1 MDHSGCYLEGRGV
14 TSPCT
19 YGHNAAHTMKIK
31 RLDVHGFKSFVDRT
45 TLTFPDAITAIVG
58 PNGCGKSNIVDAVRW
73 AMGEQS
79 ARHLRGRAMEDVIF
93 AGSESRGPAGFAEV
107 ALTFDARAMPGNAA
121 PGGVPWGAVGP
132 EEVVV
137 TRRLHRDGTSEY
149 LLGGVPARLRDIVDF
164 FLGTGVGTKAYS
176 IIEQGRIGFIVSSRA
191 EDRRGLIDEAAGITK
206 YKAKKK
212 LAERRMEATRQH
224 LLRVSDILGELDS
237 RLRSLRIAAQKA
249 ERYKRYRAEL
259 RDLELWS
266 AAQRYLGLLAEE
278 KQLERS
284 SRDINT
290 EHESALTRVLQ
301 GEALLESERLALT
314 EELNELSAA
323 KDELFALSNRA
334 DLGAQRSQHYA
345 EEARGLAERRAAAA
359 LEMQELGRRMDASAL
374 ELGALQAS
382 VVSLDSEAAE
392 QQRACRLLEQKH
404 EELRS
409 RLFET
414 RARLDRAT
422 AEGGAALQR
431 VARLESEIEAAA
443 LRREEMLRRLGGKD
457 VEDAALTAAI
467 LARAAEL
474 VSAEQRLELLRE
486 RVCRFETRRDEA
498 ETRAARL
505 KQELARG
512 DIELDTLR
520 EEAHRRRSRLE
531 SLREI
536 QTRYESFQR
545 GVRAIMKRYR
555 AGLADTERH
564 PGSDSALRTV
574 EALEASEASGGGSLD
589 QAGEDRVAKAQ
600 PWASRGA
607 IRGLVADIVQ
617 PPPELETAVE
627 AVLGDRLGN
636 IIVESHEVGVD
647 AIEFL
652 KRRSEGRS
660 SFIPLTLRAPSAPPG
675 TVLYD
680 ASGLAGGESPDGAA
694 AFPLALPA
702 EATEEAWPPGPGVRG
717 PMLELIGYDRSYHRV
732 AVHLLGDVLVC
743 EDLATALALWRRTRA
758 EKTIVTLEGEVID
771 PHGVVTGGSR
781 ESAVA
786 GILSQRRE
794 IRELEEIVA
803 RIEVDLE
810 QARARQVGLKQALA
824 EATQL
829 LTEIGTV
836 LRQDEVALIGEEKD
850 VERAGRDRVE
860 LAGRQTKLAAE
871 QQEIAE
877 ALRQTEERLREA
889 RAALEDQRRI
899 SLDAEKL
906 GGKLRTDTLALSE
919 QLDALVAELGT
930 VRVAASQA
938 EERRASARATL
949 DRLARAREEQ
959 AARRARLESSFDEEG
974 THSEELEA
982 ESERLREQAAL
993 DRAEAEERARVQ
1005 AEREADASERNAAL
1019 ARAEADLRSARERVA
1034 RLAQGLSSFQLRCQ
1048 EASLKRASL
1057 EEQVGERYRAVR
1069 LGELVF
1075 DYHLRHP
1082 VGQEEE
1088 GRMGELRGLIDRMGE
1103 INLTAIEESAELQKR
1118 YDYLGHQKE
1127 DLESAISKLERAIE
1141 KINKASRRRFREVFD
1156 AVNLKFQEIFPRCFG
1171 GGRAKLALTDETDL
1185 LETGVE
1191 IIANPPGKKV
1201 MQSIELLSGGE
1212 KAMTAVS
1219 LLFAIFLVKPS
1230 PFCLLDEV
1238 DAPLDEANVVRLN
1251 QMLRELT
1258 DRAQFIVITHNRRT
1272 MENADR
1278 LCGITMEEP
1287 GVSRLVAVNLRGARR
1302 SGSGGSGSAPGNAG
1316 NEQPTRAPVVRSA

>member
-1 MDHSGCYLEGRGV
+1 
-14 TSPCT
+14 
-19 YGHNAAHTMKIK
+19 MKIK
-31 RLDVHGFKSFVDRT
+31 RLDIHGFKSFVDRT
-45 TLTFPDAITAIVG
+45 TLTFPDPITAVVG

-79 ARHLRGRAMEDVIF
+79 AKHLRGRAMEDVIF

-107 ALTFDARAMPGNAA
+107 ALTFDARAMPGTAA

-132 EEVVV
+132 EEVVI

-224 LLRVSDILGELDS
+224 LLRVSDILGELES

-259 RDLELWS
+259 KDLELWS

-278 KQLERS
+278 KSMAEAGANLASDHDDAQ
-284 SRDINT
+284 
-290 EHESALTRVLQ
+290 ARVAAE
-301 GEALLESERLALT
+301 EASLESERLALT

-323 KDELFALSNRA
+323 KDELFSLSNRA
-334 DLGAQRSQHYA
+334 DLGAQRGQHYA
-345 EEARGLAERRAAAA
+345 DEARGLAERSTAAGF
-359 LEMQELGRRMDASAL
+359 EIEELGRRIEGATLELEVLQSSAL
-374 ELGALQAS
+374 A
-382 VVSLDSEAAE
+382 LDSEAVERRQAY
-392 QQRACRLLEQKH
+392 QALDQRH
-404 EELRS
+404 EELRA
-409 RLFET
+409 RLLE
-414 RARLDRAT
+414 ARGELDRAT
-422 AEGGAALQR
+422 AVGGAALQQ
-431 VARLESEIEAAA
+431 VARLETEIEAAA
-443 LRREEMLRRLGGKD
+443 ARRDELGQRLAGGAEQDAALAAGLTAKDSELQTAQERLSTLRDRIEGFEARREEA
-457 VEDAALTAAI
+457 E
-467 LARAAEL
+467 AR
-474 VSAEQRLELLRE
+474 SAS
-486 RVCRFETRRDEA
+486 
-498 ETRAARL
+498 L

-512 DIELDTLR
+512 EIELDTLR

-545 GVRAIMKRYR
+545 GVRAIMKQYR
-555 AGLADTERH
+555 AGEGAGLAEAGG
-564 PGSDSALRTV
+564 PSDTV
-574 EALEASEASGGGSLD
+574 ED
-589 QAGEDRVAKAQ
+589 PVGEDRVGELR
-600 PWASRGA
+600 PWASQGA

-660 SFIPLTLRAPSAPPG
+660 SFIPLTLRTPAPPG

-680 ASGLAGGESPDGAA
+680 AAGSGGLAAQGETT
-694 AFPLALPA
+694 PLTLPTDA
-702 EATEEAWPPGPGVRG
+702 SAWPEGNGVRG

-732 AVHLLGDVLVC
+732 AMYLLGDVVVC
-743 EDLATALALWRRTRA
+743 EDLKTALRLWRSGQTD
-758 EKTIVTLEGEVID
+758 KTMVTLEGEVID

-794 IRELEEIVA
+794 IRELEEVVA
-803 RIEVDLE
+803 RIEADLDE
-810 QARARQVGLKQALA
+810 SRGRQVTLKQSLA
-824 EATQL
+824 EAGSL
-829 LTEIGTV
+829 LEEIGAV
-836 LRQDEVALIGEEKD
+836 LRQDEVARVGVEKD
-850 VERAGRDRVE
+850 LERSRRDRLDLE
-860 LAGRQTKLAAE
+860 ARRSRLGGE
-871 QQEIAE
+871 QQELAR
-877 ALRQTEERLREA
+877 ALNQTEQRLSEA
-889 RAALEDQRRI
+889 RAALEDQRRR
-899 SLDAEKL
+899 SSDSENL
-906 GGKLRTDTLALSE
+906 GSELRGETLALSD

-938 EERRASARATL
+938 EERRANARATL
-949 DRLARAREEQ
+949 ERLAREREEHQ
-959 AARRARLESSFDEEG
+959 ARRARLQTQSGEEG
-974 THSEELEA
+974 ARADELAA
-982 ESERLREQAAL
+982 ESARLQEQASL

-1005 AEREADASERNAAL
+1005 AEREADANERNASLSRREAEL
-1019 ARAEADLRSARERVA
+1019 RAARERVS
-1034 RLAQGLSSFQLRCQ
+1034 RLSGELSSLQLRSQ
-1048 EASLKRASL
+1048 EASLRRRSL
-1057 EEQVGERYRAVR
+1057 EEQVGERYRGVR
-1069 LGELVF
+1069 LGEVVF
-1075 DYHLRHP
+1075 DYHLRHA
-1082 VGQEEE
+1082 VGAEEE
-1088 GRMGELRGLIDRMGE
+1088 ARMTELRGLIERMGE

-1118 YDYLGHQKE
+1118 FDYLTDQKQ
-1127 DLESAISKLERAIE
+1127 DLETAIGKLEGAIE
-1141 KINKASRRRFREVFD
+1141 KINRASKRRFREVFD
-1156 AVNLKFQEIFPRCFG
+1156 AVNVKFQEIFPRCFG
-1171 GGRAKLALTDETDL
+1171 GGRAKLSLTDENDL
-1185 LETGVE
+1185 LETGVD
-1191 IIANPPGKKV
+1191 IVANPPGKKV
-1201 MQSIELLSGGE
+1201 MQNIELLSGGE

-1238 DAPLDEANVVRLN
+1238 DAPLDEANVIRLN

-1287 GVSRLVAVNLRGARR
+1287 GVSRLVAVNLRGARK
-1302 SGSGGSGSAPGNAG
+1302 SGGPAGGPGGSGPAG
-1316 NEQPTRAPVVRSA
+1316 TEATSRAPAARTA

>member
-1 MDHSGCYLEGRGV
+1 
-14 TSPCT
+14 
-19 YGHNAAHTMKIK
+19 MKIK
-31 RLDVHGFKSFVDRT
+31 RLDIHGFKSFVDRT
-45 TLTFPDAITAIVG
+45 TLTFPDPITAVVG

-79 ARHLRGRAMEDVIF
+79 AKHLRGRAMEDVIF

-107 ALTFDARAMPGNAA
+107 ALTFDARAMPGTAS

-132 EEVVV
+132 EEVVI

-224 LLRVSDILGELDS
+224 LLRVSDILGELES

-259 RDLELWS
+259 KDLELWS

-278 KQLERS
+278 KSLAEAGAALASDQDDAQARVALE
-284 SRDINT
+284 
-290 EHESALTRVLQ
+290 
-301 GEALLESERLALT
+301 EASLESERLALT

-334 DLGAQRSQHYA
+334 DLGAQRGQHYA
-345 EEARGLAERRAAAA
+345 DEARGLTERSTAAGF
-359 LEMQELGRRMDASAL
+359 EIEELGRRIEGATLELEVLQSSAL
-374 ELGALQAS
+374 A
-382 VVSLDSEAAE
+382 LDSEAVERRQAYQALDE
-392 QQRACRLLEQKH
+392 RH
-404 EELRS
+404 EELRA
-409 RLFET
+409 RLLET
-414 RARLDRAT
+414 RSELDRAN
-422 AEGGAALQR
+422 AVGGAALQQ
-431 VARLESEIEAAA
+431 VARLETEIEAAA
-443 LRREEMLRRLGGKD
+443 ARRDELGQRLAGGDEQDAGLAAGLSTKDAELQTAQERLSTLRDRIEGFEARREE
-457 VEDAALTAAI
+457 
-467 LARAAEL
+467 AESR
-474 VSAEQRLELLRE
+474 SAS
-486 RVCRFETRRDEA
+486 
-498 ETRAARL
+498 L
-505 KQELARG
+505 KQDLARG
-512 DIELDTLR
+512 EIELDTLR

-545 GVRAIMKRYR
+545 GVRAIMKQYR
-555 AGLADTERH
+555 AGEGAGTADT
-564 PGSDSALRTV
+564 DAV
-574 EALEASEASGGGSLD
+574 AVDVDDA
-589 QAGEDRVAKAQ
+589 AGDDRVGEIR
-600 PWASRGA
+600 PWATQGA

-660 SFIPLTLRAPSAPPG
+660 SFIPLTLRTPVPPG
-675 TVLYD
+675 TVLYE
-680 ASGLAGGESPDGAA
+680 ASAGSGLAAHPVETP
-694 AFPLALPA
+694 PLHLPA
-702 EATEEAWPPGPGVRG
+702 EASTWPEGKGVRG

-732 AVHLLGDVLVC
+732 AVYLLGDVVVC
-743 EDLATALALWRRTRA
+743 EDLKTALRLWRSGQTD
-758 EKTIVTLEGEVID
+758 KTIVTLEGEVID

-794 IRELEEIVA
+794 IRELEEVVA
-803 RIEVDLE
+803 RIEADLDE
-810 QARARQVGLKQALA
+810 SRGRQVTLKQSLA
-824 EATQL
+824 EAASL
-829 LTEIGTV
+829 LEEIGAV
-836 LRQDEVALIGEEKD
+836 LRQDEVARVGVEKD
-850 VERAGRDRVE
+850 LERSRRDRLDLDARRTRLAGEQRE
-860 LAGRQTKLAAE
+860 LARVLN
-871 QQEIAE
+871 
-877 ALRQTEERLREA
+877 QTEQRLSEA
-889 RAALEDQRRI
+889 RAALEDQRRR
-899 SLDAEKL
+899 STDSENL
-906 GGKLRTDTLALSE
+906 GSELRGETLALSD

-938 EERRASARATL
+938 EERRANARATL
-949 DRLARAREEQ
+949 ERLAREREEHQ
-959 AARRARLESSFDEEG
+959 ARRARLQTQSGEESTRADE
-974 THSEELEA
+974 LAA
-982 ESERLREQAAL
+982 ESARLQEQASL
-993 DRAEAEERARVQ
+993 DRAEAEERARVH
-1005 AEREADASERNAAL
+1005 AEREADANERNASLSRREAEL
-1019 ARAEADLRSARERVA
+1019 RAARERVS
-1034 RLAQGLSSFQLRCQ
+1034 RLTSELSSLQLRSQ
-1048 EASLKRASL
+1048 EASLRRRSL
-1057 EEQVGERYRAVR
+1057 DEQVGERYRGVR
-1069 LGELVF
+1069 LGEVVF
-1075 DYHLRHP
+1075 DYHLRHA
-1082 VGQEEE
+1082 VGAEEE
-1088 GRMGELRGLIDRMGE
+1088 ARMTELRGLIERMGE

-1118 YDYLGHQKE
+1118 FDYLTDQKQ
-1127 DLESAISKLERAIE
+1127 DLESAIAKLEAAIE
-1141 KINKASRRRFREVFD
+1141 KINRASKRRFREVFD
-1156 AVNLKFQEIFPRCFG
+1156 AVNTKFQEIFPRCFG
-1171 GGRAKLALTDETDL
+1171 GGRAKLSLTDENDL
-1185 LETGVE
+1185 LETGVD
-1191 IIANPPGKKV
+1191 IVANPPGKKI
-1201 MQSIELLSGGE
+1201 MQNIELLSGGE

-1230 PFCLLDEV
+1230 PFCVLDEV
-1238 DAPLDEANVVRLN
+1238 DAPLDEANVIRLN

-1287 GVSRLVAVNLRGARR
+1287 GVSRLVAVNLRGARKGGPS
-1302 SGSGGSGSAPGNAG
+1302 SGPGGGGPAG
-1316 NEQPTRAPVVRSA
+1316 AEPATRAPAARTA

>member
-1 MDHSGCYLEGRGV
+1 
-14 TSPCT
+14 
-19 YGHNAAHTMKIK
+19 MKIK
-31 RLDVHGFKSFVDRT
+31 RLDIHGFKSFVDRT
-45 TLTFPDAITAIVG
+45 VLTFPDPITAIVG

-79 ARHLRGRAMEDVIF
+79 AKHLRGRAMEDVIF

-107 ALTFDARAMPGNAA
+107 ALTFDARAMPGTAA

-132 EEVVV
+132 SEVVI

-212 LAERRMEATRQH
+212 LAERRMDATRQH

-278 KQLERS
+278 KSLQE
-284 SRDINT
+284 N
-290 EHESALTRVLQ
+290 SALLASEHDGGLSRVALE
-301 GEALLESERLALT
+301 EASLESERLALT

-323 KDELFALSNRA
+323 KDELFSLSNRA
-334 DLGAQRSQHYA
+334 DLGAQRGQHYA
-345 EEARGLAERRAAAA
+345 DEARGLAERSTAAAF
-359 LEMQELGRRMDASAL
+359 EIEELGRRIDTASL
-374 ELGALQAS
+374 ELEVLQSS
-382 VVSLDSEAAE
+382 VLSLEGEAAQRQQAYRSLD
-392 QQRACRLLEQKH
+392 QGH
-404 EELRS
+404 ETLRS
-409 RLFET
+409 RLLDT

-422 AEGGAALQR
+422 AAGGAALQR

-443 LRREEMLRRLGGKD
+443 ARRDELGRRLAGG
-457 VEDAALTAAI
+457 EEQDASFAAGLAAKVTELATAQD
-467 LARAAEL
+467 RQE
-474 VSAEQRLELLRE
+474 SLRE
-486 RVCRFETRRDEA
+486 RIESFEGRREDAEA
-498 ETRAARL
+498 RSSGL

-512 DIELDTLR
+512 EIELDTLR

-545 GVRAIMKRYR
+545 GVRAIMKQYR
-555 AGLADTERH
+555 
-564 PGSDSALRTV
+564 
-574 EALEASEASGGGSLD
+574 GSLD
-589 QAGEDRVAKAQ
+589 EAGDDDGSGQDRVGEMR
-600 PWASRGA
+600 PWATEGA

-660 SFIPLTLRAPSAPPG
+660 SFIPLTLRTPAPPG

-680 ASGLAGGESPDGAA
+680 ASGGATQTELGSDTTQVGMA
-694 AFPLALPA
+694 PI
-702 EATEEAWPPGPGVRG
+702 EATWPEGNGVRG

-732 AVHLLGDVLVC
+732 AVYLLGDVVVC
-743 EDLATALALWRRTRA
+743 EDLKTALRLWRQGQTD
-758 EKTIVTLEGEVID
+758 KTIVTLEGEVID

-794 IRELEEIVA
+794 IRELEEVVA
-803 RIEVDLE
+803 RIESDLD
-810 QARARQVGLKQALA
+810 ASRDRQVTLKQALA
-824 EATQL
+824 DAGAL
-829 LTEIGTV
+829 LTEIAAV
-836 LRQDEVALIGEEKD
+836 LRQDEVALVGVQKD
-850 VERAGRDRVE
+850 VERTRRDQGE
-860 LAGRQTKLAAE
+860 LQSRRSQLASE
-871 QQEIAE
+871 QQTLAS
-877 ALRQTEERLREA
+877 AMSQTEQRLADA
-889 RAALEDQRRI
+889 RAELEGHRRT
-899 SLDAEKL
+899 SLDSETL
-906 GGKLRTDTLALSE
+906 GSELRSETLALSE
-919 QLDALVAELGT
+919 QLDSLVAELGT

-938 EERRASARATL
+938 EERRANARATL
-949 DRLARAREEQ
+949 ERLARERQEHE
-959 AARRARLESSFDEEG
+959 ARRARLEATSGEES
-974 THSEELEA
+974 TRADELEA
-982 ESERLREQAAL
+982 ESARLREQASL

-1005 AEREADASERNAAL
+1005 AEREADANERNAAL
-1019 ARAEADLRSARERVA
+1019 SRREADLRAARERVSK
-1034 RLAQGLSSFQLRCQ
+1034 LASELSTLQLRCQ
-1048 EASLKRASL
+1048 EASLRRSSL
-1057 EEQVGERYRAVR
+1057 DEQVGDRYRGVR
-1069 LGELVF
+1069 LGEVVF

-1082 VGQEEE
+1082 VGPEEE
-1088 GRMGELRGLIDRMGE
+1088 ARMGELRGLIERMGE

-1118 YDYLGHQKE
+1118 FDYLTSQKN
-1127 DLESAISKLERAIE
+1127 DLESAISKLEAAIE
-1141 KINKASRRRFREVFD
+1141 KINKASKRRFREVFD
-1156 AVNLKFQEIFPRCFG
+1156 AVNEKFQEIFPRCFG
-1171 GGRAKLALTDETDL
+1171 GGRAKLALTDENDL

-1230 PFCLLDEV
+1230 PFCVLDEV
-1238 DAPLDEANVVRLN
+1238 DAPLDEANVIRLN
-1251 QMLRELT
+1251 HMLRELT

-1287 GVSRLVAVNLRGARR
+1287 GVSRLVAVNLRGTRK
-1302 SGSGGSGSAPGNAG
+1302 SGGSGEPGGSSSGSSGAG
-1316 NEQPTRAPVVRSA
+1316 EPTRAPAVRSA